1 MLRTGFEWY
10 GELGTYVREDYP
22 SRLLCSHIGC
32 IGCELLSNKYGE
44 LVTYVRKDY
53 LSVLLGSHMGYIG
66 CELSLND

>member
-1 MLRTGFEWY
+1 MLRAGFEWY

-53 LSVLLGSHMGYIG
+53 LFCVAWKSHGLHRLRT
-66 CELSLND
+66 EFK